1 MTGKYQLNE
10 LAFANHAETKAKMTD
25 AESIF
30 IGVDF
35 AVLIYRFPYQASNA
49 FNKLTAGNAFYD
61 YIIEYDG
68 INNVL
73 VYNQHSTEEY

>member
-10 LAFANHAETKAKMTD
+10 LAFANHVETKAKMTD

-30 IGVDF
+30 IGIDF
-35 AVLIYRFPYQASNA
+35 AVVVYRFPYQAINA
-49 FNKLTAGNAFYD
+49 FHKFISGNVFYD
-61 YIIEYDG
+61 YIIEHDG

-73 VYNQHSTEEY
+73 IYNQHSTEEC